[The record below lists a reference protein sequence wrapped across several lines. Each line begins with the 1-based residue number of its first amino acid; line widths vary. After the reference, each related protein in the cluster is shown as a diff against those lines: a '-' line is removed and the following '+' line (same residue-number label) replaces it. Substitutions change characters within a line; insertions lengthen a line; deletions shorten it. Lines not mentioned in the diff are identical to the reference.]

1 MTLLL
6 DTHTIL
12 WMTEQ
17 VPRLGRRA
25 RQSCDAALAANELI
39 VPTIVFYEVGRAVV
53 RGRLAALGDV
63 REWRRRI
70 LALGVR
76 EIGLPAE
83 DAVRASEFENLH
95 GDPIDRII
103 MASAMAEDAILLT
116 ADRSILDWPGQLRR
130 QDARR

>member
-1 MTLLL
+1 
-6 DTHTIL
+6 
-12 WMTEQ
+12 
-17 VPRLGRRA
+17 VA
-25 RQSCDAALAANELI
+25 
-39 VPTIVFYEVGRAVV
+39 

-63 REWRRRI
+63 REWRRQI

-83 DAVRASEFENLH
+83 DAVRASEFENPH

-116 ADRSILDWPGQLRR
+116 ADRAILDWPGQLRR
-130 QDARR
+130 QDASR

>member
-17 VPRLGRRA
+17 VPRLGRLA
-25 RQSCDAALAANELI
+25 RRSCDAALAANELI
-39 VPTIVFYEVGRAVV
+39 VPTAVFYEVGRAVM
-53 RGRLAALGDV
+53 RDRLAALADV
-63 REWRRRI
+63 REWRRHI

-76 EIGLPAE
+76 EVGLSAE
-83 DAVRASEFENLH
+83 VAVRASEFDNLH

-103 MASAMAEDAILLT
+103 MASALAEDAILLT
-116 ADRSILDWPGQLRR
+116 ADRSILEWPGNLQR
-130 QDARR
+130 QDATR